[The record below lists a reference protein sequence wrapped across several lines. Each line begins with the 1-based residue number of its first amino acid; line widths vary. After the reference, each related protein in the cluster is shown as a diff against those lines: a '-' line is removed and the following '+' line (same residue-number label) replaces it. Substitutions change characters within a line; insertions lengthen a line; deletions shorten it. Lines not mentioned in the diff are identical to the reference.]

1 MDKRL
6 LDALNNLSVALGDI
20 AQALADK
27 SEASSAT
34 AKAMQGG
41 DFITEIKEIN
51 EGVKALQKDTKLIL
65 ANQQTIMKMGSS
77 KAKDSKTSDVENMG
91 KDKTSQNNFKE
102 GIGVILLIAVAVLA
116 LGVAFNIVGKVNFL
130 SVIALALALPLLAV
144 GFSKVLTTIKTVG
157 FDAKKDGKNFLIAIG
172 VIALSI
178 TMASWILGMIIPLS
192 FTKAMTAVFIAVTF
206 SLLAPSINKFISA
219 FGDLSWMSILKAA
232 VAMVIIL
239 PAMALG
245 IAFSSWAFQL
255 IKPIGIMQ
263 FLTAVGISLVF
274 VVISYG
280 LRKMLKSFKGM
291 DMASLAK
298 SVLFLPL
305 VLPAVALGI
314 ALSSY
319 ALQLVKPIGFIQL
332 LTAIGISIAFTA
344 IAYGLNKMLTAFK
357 GVDPAQAI
365 AAAIM
370 LPILFVAISYAIAYS
385 SVAFSQIVPIKFS
398 QFLTAIAIAAVFVVI
413 SFGLKLM
420 AKAIAE
426 LRWKDVLLIPALFT
440 VMSVAITISSFI
452 LSKATTIPFAKLMSI
467 LAFSI
472 VISAAVVVMSGAM
485 WLLTKM
491 KLGVKDAIIGGLL
504 TVIISTAIMIS
515 SHILALGNYKDYPDW
530 KWTLG
535 VGLSLIAFIPAILA
549 LGLVVNTGI
558 GIGVLLAGAVAV
570 LGVAATISAASH
582 ILASGKYQG
591 GPPLWWAMSTALALT
606 AFTAGMVL
614 LGGMIVASFG
624 LGAVALAAGG
634 EAVLMVAQTIVD
646 TSFILK
652 KGSYTGGPTKAWAEG
667 IAIAL
672 GAFSPVY
679 GMMMANKILS
689 LFGGGGVGPDDF
701 ATAIKTIS
709 QGIVDAAGFFAENK
723 SAFVNGPP
731 KEWAEGVGLAIGA
744 FAPVYQVLADNSGW
758 LASGVSVEDMSKAIM
773 TISKGIVDAATFFNS
788 PENTGVFDVTKVPSK
803 TWAEG
808 VGGALGAFSP
818 IFNALSKDTGWFT
831 SGKDVID
838 NMLYG
843 ITSIS
848 FGIVQS
854 AMILSTGKSFFTNT
868 IDPNFV
874 KKLSK
879 NIIDYMALVDT
890 LSKYKTSS
898 FKSLIGKDPV
908 ENIANGMVKIA
919 GAYDKLARAIKNF
932 STALNG
938 MDVVKVNSFT
948 RLTGNLALLSAMDSA
963 MFSNMLKV
971 IESRSGVFANL
982 LKVQGAELGKR
993 PGVNVA
999 GSAGSAQSKK
1009 GEQLKDNKG
1018 EDQLQKLDKVII
1030 LLKEMTKATKSID
1043 EHLQNPT
1050 GKKNEDIGAQSD

>member
-398 QFLTAIAIAAVFVVI
+398 QFLTAIAIAVVFVVI

-467 LAFSI
+467 LGFSI